1 MGLNGTL
8 RTGLQPQVGAPATD
22 GAQLNC
28 RNGEQSSCLPPSI
41 VSNVAQEYPAAELEE
56 SLPQDE
62 WQTGDSV
69 GGASSAE
76 AATTASFSSDGPVTT
91 SDWMVNSERLKR
103 ALQLEALASSDPET
117 HAMLSVLSIAFLK
130 SSLHLYFSRFHPTFP
145 VIHKPTFDPHTSP
158 AYLCLMMIA
167 IGSTFI
173 GTQATSTL
181 GSCVWRRVHHLMVNT
196 VSILTSSNA
205 LGLR

>member
-8 RTGLQPQVGAPATD
+8 RMDLQPQDGAPATY
-22 GAQLNC
+22 GAPLNS
-28 RNGEQSSCLPPSI
+28 RNGEQPSCRPPLTVPSA
-41 VSNVAQEYPAAELEE
+41 AQGSTAVELEE

-69 GGASSAE
+69 GQASSAE
-76 AATTASFSSDGPVTT
+76 PATTASFSSDEPAAT

-117 HAMLSVLSIAFLK
+117 HAMLSALSIAFLK

-196 VSILTSSNA
+196 VSVLASSNA
-205 LGLR
+205 LGLC